1 MIRIKFIP
9 IILAIML
16 SACMPTDEVKPDLGT
31 VIKLSASDYSIKQD
45 NEKTNTYI
53 VEFLTQMA
61 TPIWSY
67 GDDVK
72 TDRTSSFYFPKKG
85 EYNIILK
92 AYNKAGISDSIL
104 IPVSIAVSDPMAFD
118 IEGGNMEESDF
129 WTNTNLSS
137 TSPKPIGVWNY
148 TADKPKD
155 GKGGCLYVSGTTT
168 SGTLHYAIFQK
179 VSLINGASYKFDGA
193 FKDVTAGDLD
203 RFWCEVYIGTTAPV
217 EGSDYGNGVLKIKQ
231 FNSWDPTSIPA
242 HKDMKFSATGGGTGI
257 FECKESKDYYLVIK
271 MGTTT
276 WDGKAVPFNVMLD
289 ELSFKRI

>member
-1 MIRIKFIP
+1 MKRIKFIP

-67 GDDVK
+67 DGDVK

-118 IEGGNMEESDF
+118 IEGGNMEEQ
-129 WTNTNLSS
+129 
-137 TSPKPIGVWNY
+137 GVWLTNNLNATVQPTLAWGSATIKP
-148 TADKPKD
+148 TA
-155 GKGGCLYVSGTTT
+155 GAGNALYIT
-168 SGTLHYAIFQK
+168 STVTNATSNLAIYQA
-179 VSLINGASYKFDGA
+179 VSLLAGSTYEFDAAYKYTSI
-193 FKDVTAGDLD
+193 VQS
-203 RFWCEVYIGTTAPV
+203 WCEVYIGATAPTT
-217 EGSDYGNGVLKIKQ
+217 GSDYTDLNGKLVGKIGGWNLPSSTDGTFKLNGIHNIFIPPTTGTYYFVLKVGVI
-231 FNSWDPTSIPA
+231 SWN
-242 HKDMKFSATGGGTGI
+242 
-257 FECKESKDYYLVIK
+257 
-271 MGTTT
+271 TTT
-276 WDGKAVPFNVMLD
+276 ASLELSIDK
-289 ELSFKRI
+289 LSFKRI